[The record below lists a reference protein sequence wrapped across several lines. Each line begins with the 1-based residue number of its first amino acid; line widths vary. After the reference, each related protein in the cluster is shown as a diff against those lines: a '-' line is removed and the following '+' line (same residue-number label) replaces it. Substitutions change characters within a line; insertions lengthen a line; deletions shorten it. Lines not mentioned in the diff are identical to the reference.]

1 MNLFD
6 DKIISVKMKNGK
18 SYYGTVISSRH
29 DFEYCSQSDNVPI
42 PEDWET
48 NDEVANQYLKDVVK
62 EPEDFYRLEIFTGE
76 KENAYIKSNDTIE
89 IKVIPQDDID
99 ALMFK
104 LEHDL

>member
-29 DFEYCSQSDNVPI
+29 DFEYCFQSDNVPI

-48 NDEVANQYLKDVVK
+48 NDEVAN
-62 EPEDFYRLEIFTGE
+62 
-76 KENAYIKSNDTIE
+76 
-89 IKVIPQDDID
+89 
-99 ALMFK
+99 
-104 LEHDL
+104 